1 MSKDSFDLGHHIQP
15 YGPYGVPSSL
25 ECPPIRTI
33 EIGIG
38 EKVVVVSDFL
48 IKPYDHSASTL
59 EFGPFIEAL
68 EQWDGPGALVV
79 AGNLLDLLS
88 AGPSNESIA
97 SPILKFESPLFDAFR
112 SLTHRAEVRIF
123 LIPGFRDSQLAYDHL
138 LVHSLREAFPFELGL
153 RLELRIANISGFDK
167 VQISSG
173 REFDPLAAAADPYS
187 PNESP
192 WAAHLLKDFWPR
204 YRSSKSKDWLK
215 GVERLRDPS
224 ASARFLLSRLTYR
237 KAVKYLPWA
246 LIPLLITLLIR
257 IPLVL
262 SLPIVGHIKHHTF
275 ATGGLLRLITITT
288 LADAVLMLI
297 AVLMIVRHSYSH
309 FVTLESGYTA
319 NPDLN
324 RASRLGAAKLIEQG
338 GYRGVVVGHFMTPEL
353 SKLGSGFFSCAGS
366 VSLIYSENSSIF
378 GLPSV
383 FRPKLQATWIE
394 IEAGANIHVRLM
406 DHSRYLKPE
415 SVIEKIL
422 ISRAEVKSQSRG
434 QIASYPYGND
444 YLEQRSP
451 VLKQRMHRRRASLA
465 IFLVGALNLASAL
478 TPPIR
483 SRLHLIEKFIPISVS
498 KTADAL
504 VAIGSIALIFLAGG
518 VRRGQRTAWML
529 TLIISL
535 GAATLNIV
543 KGGDFE
549 EALTLVA
556 LTLYLLT
563 IRKSFTAPMDKPSLA
578 RGIRTLVT
586 GIFTVVIFSTAIIY
600 GFIALFSR
608 HFSITFT
615 NSLIAV
621 TERLAGY
628 TTTPLPNYI
637 NRFATPA
644 LELSGIALA
653 AISLFLIFRPV
664 VDRSKGLVVR
674 FGSKTD
680 REKARTIIRNNSTGT
695 LDYFALRDDKKYFF
709 AHGSVVAYANY
720 GAVALVSPD
729 PVGPVTTRTQAWREF
744 VSFANSKGWV
754 VAVLGADQDWLNIYR
769 ETSMHAI
776 YVGDEAI
783 VALNEFH
790 LEGKKNKGLRQ
801 AAGRIRKY
809 GYSAHFYD
817 PSNIDEDLAA
827 QIRSIMGQSRRGDA
841 ERGFS
846 MTLGRILDPHD
857 EGLLLTVCKDTNG
870 KVVGFCQWVP
880 ATGING
886 YSLDLMRRDL
896 GQHPNG
902 LTDFMIVAT
911 IEYLRDLGY
920 SHLSLNFATMR
931 AVLSGE
937 MDSLPQRVEKWLL
950 MRMSGSMQIESL
962 WRFNSKFNPTWRPR
976 YVVYD
981 NIEHAPAI
989 AVAIARAEAF
999 WELPIIGRFLVPSN
1013 TAD

>member
-1 MSKDSFDLGHHIQP
+1 MSRESFDLGNPIQP
-15 YGPYGVPSSL
+15 YRRDEMPSSQV
-25 ECPPIRTI
+25 CPPIRAV

-38 EKVVVVSDFL
+38 EKVIVVSDFL
-48 IKPYDHSASTL
+48 INPFDHSASVT
-59 EFGPFIEAL
+59 EFKPFIESL
-68 EQWDGPGALVV
+68 EQWDGPGVIVV

-88 AGPSNESIA
+88 RNPADGTQNSTA
-97 SPILKFESPLFDAFR
+97 LQFDSPLFEAFR
-112 SLTHRAEVRIF
+112 SLTHRAEVRIY
-123 LIPGFRDSQLAYDHL
+123 LIPGLRDSQLAYDSHL
-138 LVHSLREAFPFELGL
+138 VNSLRDTFPFELGL
-153 RLELRIANISGFDK
+153 TLELRIANITGFDK
-167 VQISSG
+167 LHISSG
-173 REFDPLAAAADPYS
+173 REFDPLARAADPYS

-192 WAAHLLKDFWPR
+192 WATHLLKDFWPR
-204 YRSSKSKDWLK
+204 YKSRKNKDWLK

-246 LIPLLITLLIR
+246 LLPLLITFLIR

-262 SLPIVGHIKHHTF
+262 SLPLVSHLKRHTLGI
-275 ATGGLLRLITITT
+275 GGLLRLIGITT
-288 LADAVLMLI
+288 LSDAILILIVLLI
-297 AVLMIVRHSYSH
+297 IVRHSYSH

-324 RASRLGAAKLIEQG
+324 LASRLGAAKLIEQG
-338 GYRGVVVGHFMTPEL
+338 YRGVIIGHFLTPEL
-353 SKLGSGFFSCAGS
+353 SKLGNGFFSCVGS
-366 VSLIYSENSSIF
+366 ISLIYSENSSIF

-383 FRPKLQATWIE
+383 FRPKLQATWVE
-394 IEAGANIHVRLM
+394 IEAGANIHVRLI
-406 DHSRYLKPE
+406 DQSRYLKPE
-415 SVIEKIL
+415 SLVEKIL
-422 ISRAEVKSQSRG
+422 ISRAELKNQSRG
-434 QIASYPYGND
+434 QVAFYPDGND
-444 YLEQRSP
+444 YLEQKSP
-451 VLKQRMHRRRASLA
+451 FIKQRMHRRLASLA
-465 IFLVGALNLASAL
+465 IFLVGAVNLASAL

-518 VRRGQRTAWML
+518 VRRGQRSAWML
-529 TLIISL
+529 TLFISL

-586 GIFTVVIFSTAIIY
+586 GVLTVVIFSTAIIY
-600 GFIALFSR
+600 GFISIFSR
-608 HFSITFT
+608 HFNITLT
-615 NSLIAV
+615 NSLMAV

-628 TTTPLPNYI
+628 STTPLPSYI

-644 LELSGIALA
+644 LELSGITLA

-664 VDRSKGLVVR
+664 VDRSKGLAVR

-680 REKARTIIRNNSTGT
+680 RERARSIISNHSSGT
-695 LDYFALRDDKKYFF
+695 LDYFALRDDKRYFF
-709 AHGSVVAYANY
+709 AHSSVVAYANY
-720 GAVALVSPD
+720 GVVALVSPD
-729 PVGPVTTRTQAWREF
+729 PVGPVTTRTQAWRDF
-744 VSFANSKGWV
+744 LAFANAKGWV
-754 VAVLGADQDWLNIYR
+754 VAVLGADQEWLGIYQ

-783 VALNEFH
+783 VSLNDFH

-801 AAGRIRKY
+801 AVGRIRKY
-809 GYSAHFYD
+809 GYTAHFYD
-817 PSNIDEDLAA
+817 PSKIDEDLAG
-827 QIRSIMGQSRRGDA
+827 QIKGIMGSSRRGDA

-846 MTLGRILDPHD
+846 MTLGRILDSSD
-857 EGLLLTVCKDTNG
+857 EGLLLTVCKDASG
-870 KVVGFCQWVP
+870 RVVGFCQWVP

-911 IEYLRDLGY
+911 IEYLRDQGY

-962 WRFNSKFNPTWRPR
+962 WRFNSKFNPTWHPR

-999 WELPIIGRFLVPSN
+999 WELPIIGRFLVPGS